1 MSEWKLSIGTAGA
14 VGARQ
19 LKIDALPTTAYVML
33 GEHCMRNCAFCAQAR
48 DSTSQSKFLS
58 RVAWEETPEAEA
70 IRNIGLAFQAGKIK
84 RACLQVVNTPDS
96 HALVIRALDEF
107 KKYGEL
113 PVVVS
118 SHFTTVEQAA
128 ELFDKGA
135 ARLGLALDV
144 ATPEL
149 FASIKGGSWQNRW
162 DLLCACAER
171 FPGRMTTHLI
181 VGLGETEKEM
191 WQVICECY
199 KRQITVG
206 LFAFTPLKGTKFAD
220 RQPPDRGSYRRLQI
234 GLELLKKGYE
244 AAVVEFEGESIT
256 KINVPALW
264 EVLADGHAF
273 RTTGCEDCNRPYYN
287 EKPRDVLYNYHRP
300 LTAEELEL
308 AFAESGVT
316 GC

>member
-96 HALVIRALDEF
+96 HALVLRALDEF
-107 KKYGEL
+107 KKYGDL

-162 DLLCACAER
+162 D
-171 FPGRMTTHLI
+171 
-181 VGLGETEKEM
+181 
-191 WQVICECY
+191 
-199 KRQITVG
+199 
-206 LFAFTPLKGTKFAD
+206 
-220 RQPPDRGSYRRLQI
+220 
-234 GLELLKKGYE
+234 
-244 AAVVEFEGESIT
+244 
-256 KINVPALW
+256 
-264 EVLADGHAF
+264 
-273 RTTGCEDCNRPYYN
+273 
-287 EKPRDVLYNYHRP
+287 
-300 LTAEELEL
+300 
-308 AFAESGVT
+308 
-316 GC
+316 